1 MINWKKKKPLR
12 GGKGLIKLSYFISNI
27 VTHTDQLICRPLCS
41 PNCGRS
47 KKHIR
52 IRSQEVFK

>member
-1 MINWKKKKPLR
+1 MNWKKEKPLR

-27 VTHTDQLICRPLCS
+27 VANKDQQISR

-47 KKHIR
+47 KRR
-52 IRSQEVFK
+52 IRTLSKEVLK

>member
-1 MINWKKKKPLR
+1 MNWKKERPLR

-27 VTHTDQLICRPLCS
+27 LTQRDQLICRPICS
-41 PNCGRS
+41 RS

-52 IRSQEVFK
+52 IRSKEEFK